1 MEQVAAGDLDALDP
15 RRRAMLRHVAKLT
28 ETPWEMRQS
37 DVETLRGVGFSE
49 EDVLAI
55 TETAGY
61 YAYVNRIAD
70 GLGVQLEDGE

>member
-1 MEQVAAGDLDALDP
+1 MAAGALDALDP
-15 RRRAMLRHVAKLT
+15 KRRAMLRHVAKLT
-28 ETPWEMRQS
+28 ATPWEMRQS
-37 DVETLRGVGFSE
+37 DVETLRGVGFSDG
-49 EDVLAI
+49 DVLAI